1 MARLIVLLVSYLFF
15 TLLLIAAS
23 DEKLRA
29 VKTERVIQKDKS
41 GDSIMS
47 KTLLLVETSGIQNY
61 VFGSNELLQNI
72 GASELVAQATSK
84 WVVEVLDDLV
94 QGKHNTHWDRGKH
107 DIVLNPHL
115 VLAPALEA
123 EVIYSGGGNALILFA
138 NHDELSKE
146 FAKALSM
153 KALREAPGLQLVL
166 KQMLFD
172 PAKDKLSASHQQ
184 LITDLAKR
192 KLARIPS
199 VPLLGLG
206 VTAECVFTGKPAVEW
221 KKDEQ
226 PISSEVVAKL
236 AVKDKGIRRLNG
248 QLASVDLKDYEFI
261 YDFDHFGTKGESTYL
276 AVIHAD
282 GNNMGDRIKAI
293 GKDYPV
299 NDEYVRKLR
308 GFSDSVK
315 TASSQAL
322 QATMKM
328 LLDNIV
334 VDAKNNTRKIAD
346 RVPIPFVKGKKDSAP
361 SWRLPFRPIVFGGDD
376 VTFVC
381 EGRLGL
387 TIATK
392 YLHEFSQQK
401 LADGENAYARAG
413 VAVVKSHFPF
423 SRAYELAD
431 DLCGSAKMYIKE
443 WEKKKSHGVTA
454 LDWHFAVTGLVR
466 PLKEIREREY
476 QVDAG
481 NLCMRPLCLSDPD
494 DDWRSWQTFK
504 NIMEKFRLPEA
515 EKGHWAGR
523 RNKLKAL
530 RVALRNGEAEV
541 RQFLKACGHKLP
553 DIPQESSMKSDG
565 WQVKSAGQQVKSEGE
580 QDRRC
585 GYFDAIEALDFY
597 LPLQGGLL

>member
-1 MARLIVLLVSYLFF
+1 
-15 TLLLIAAS
+15 
-23 DEKLRA
+23 
-29 VKTERVIQKDKS
+29 
-41 GDSIMS
+41 MS
-47 KTLLLVETSGIQNY
+47 KTLLLVETGGIQNY

-72 GASELVAQATSK
+72 GASELVAQATGK
-84 WVVEVLDDLV
+84 WIVEVLDELV
-94 QGKHNTHWDRGKH
+94 QGKHNAQWNKQKH
-107 DIVLNPHL
+107 DIVLNPDL
-115 VLAPALEA
+115 VLAPALAA
-123 EVIYSGGGNALILFA
+123 EVIYSGGGNALLLFA
-138 NHDELSKE
+138 DSGELARE
-146 FAKALSM
+146 FAKALSV
-153 KALREAPGLQLVL
+153 KALNEAPGLQLVL
-166 KQMLFD
+166 KQVPFNPLN
-172 PAKDKLSASHQQ
+172 DKLSASHQE
-184 LITDLAKR
+184 LITTLAKR
-192 KLARIPS
+192 KLSRRPS

-206 VTAECVFTGKPAVEW
+206 ITAECVYTGKPAVEW
-221 KKDEQ
+221 KKGEA
-226 PISSEVVAKL
+226 PVSAEVLAKL
-236 AVKDKGIRRLNG
+236 AVKDNGIRRLNG
-248 QLASVDLKDYEFI
+248 QLSQVDLKDYEFI

-282 GNNMGDRIKAI
+282 GNGMGDRIKAI
-293 GKDYPV
+293 GKDHSA
-299 NDEYVRKLR
+299 NEDYVRKLR
-308 GFSDSVK
+308 DFSDSIK
-315 TASSQAL
+315 SASNQAL

-334 VDAKNNTRKIAD
+334 VDEKKKTRKIAD

-361 SWRLPFRPIVFGGDD
+361 TWRLPFRPIVFGGDD

-387 TIATK
+387 AVATK

-401 LADGENAYARAG
+401 LADGDNAHARAG

-431 DLCGSAKMYIKE
+431 DLCGSAKAYIKE
-443 WEKKKSHGVTA
+443 QQEKLEKEKQYGVTA

-481 NLCMRPLCLSDPD
+481 NLCMRPLHLSAPD
-494 DDWRSWQTFK
+494 GDWRSWQTFK
-504 NIMEKFRLPEA
+504 SIMDEFQRPEK

-541 RQFLKACGHKLP
+541 RQFLQACGHELP
-553 DIPQESSMKSDG
+553 DIPKEASMKSDG
-565 WQVKSAGQQVKSEGE
+565 WQLKSEALQAKSEGK

>member
-1 MARLIVLLVSYLFF
+1 M
-15 TLLLIAAS
+15 
-23 DEKLRA
+23 
-29 VKTERVIQKDKS
+29 
-41 GDSIMS
+41 
-47 KTLLLVETSGIQNY
+47 
-61 VFGSNELLQNI
+61 
-72 GASELVAQATSK
+72 
-84 WVVEVLDDLV
+84 
-94 QGKHNTHWDRGKH
+94 
-107 DIVLNPHL
+107 
-115 VLAPALEA
+115 
-123 EVIYSGGGNALILFA
+123 IYSGGGNALILFA
-138 NHDELSKE
+138 NHGELSKE

-166 KQMLFD
+166 KHMPFN
-172 PAKDKLSASHQQ
+172 PTSDKLSASHQE
-184 LITDLAKR
+184 LITELAKR
-192 KLARIPS
+192 KLSRMPS
-199 VPLLGLG
+199 IPLLGLG
-206 VTAECVFTGKPAVEW
+206 VTAECVYTGKPAVEW
-221 KKDEQ
+221 NKDE
-226 PISSEVVAKL
+226 PPASAEVVAKL
-236 AVKDKGIRRLNG
+236 AVKDKGIQRLNG
-248 QLASVDLKDYEFI
+248 QLSEVDLKDYKFI

-282 GNNMGDRIKAI
+282 GNGMGDRIKAI
-293 GKDYPV
+293 GKDHRA
-299 NDEYVRKLR
+299 NDEYVRNLR
-308 GFSDSVK
+308 GFSDSIK
-315 TASSQAL
+315 AASSRAL

-334 VDAKNNTRKIAD
+334 VDGKNNTRMIGD

-361 SWRLPFRPIVFGGDD
+361 LWRLPFRPIVFGGDD

-387 TIATK
+387 AIATK

-401 LADGENAYARAG
+401 LADGDSAHARAG

-431 DLCGSAKMYIKE
+431 DLCGSAKTYIKE
-443 WEKKKSHGVTA
+443 WEKEKQPGVTA

-481 NLCMRPLCLSDPD
+481 NLYMRPLRLSDPD

-504 NIMEKFRLPEA
+504 SIMAEFRQPEK

-541 RQFLKACGHKLP
+541 RQFLKACGHELP
-553 DIPQESSMKSDG
+553 DIPKEASMKSDG
-565 WQVKSAGQQVKSEGE
+565 WQLKSEGQQAKSEGE

-585 GYFDAIEALDFY
+585 GYFDAIEALDFFV
-597 LPLQGGLL
+597 PVEKGGLL